1 MEWRKVKHSNN
12 GDSCFALL
20 EKIHLYCYRT
30 HKFCSSHLIHSPSIS
45 ADDKKKVTM
54 NPEENGRNIIVFQ
67 LSLEVINLKVKIQA
81 DKQRKCPTKTISK
94 KKMCKFFQVAIS
106 IHHSEG
112 FFLFLFCPLPYCPT
126 VYLSKAEADNI
137 LSSTSAEK

>member
-1 MEWRKVKHSNN
+1 
-12 GDSCFALL
+12 
-20 EKIHLYCYRT
+20 
-30 HKFCSSHLIHSPSIS
+30 
-45 ADDKKKVTM
+45 M

-94 KKMCKFFQVAIS
+94 KKKFVSFFKQ
-106 IHHSEG
+106 HSLFIILSG
-112 FFLFLFCPLPYCPT
+112 FFLLLFLFCPLLYCPT

-137 LSSTSAEK
+137 LSSTSVEK